1 MKRCIYYFSFF
12 SEVFKVTNKFFIREN
27 LKLLVMKAKGVMN
40 LYLCRG
46 CSASLCLACGTVD
59 VTKTIFMAR
68 FKLMIVRNICF
79 FGHSS
84 HLREVGLKMLE
95 LALW

>member
-1 MKRCIYYFSFF
+1 
-12 SEVFKVTNKFFIREN
+12 
-27 LKLLVMKAKGVMN
+27 MN

-59 VTKTIFMAR
+59 VTKDHFYGQVQINDRKKYMF
-68 FKLMIVRNICF
+68 L
-79 FGHSS
+79 GHSS